1 MNDFNEYFEEDN
13 EIEIMKNDAYM
24 QEMLYEIKLKL
35 ANENYDLIVENGID
49 VKSMRGNGYN
59 VDAVKRTLNQM
70 LDIFVEV
77 EEYEKCAKIKD
88 VLDLF

>member
-13 EIEIMKNDAYM
+13 EIEIMKNDAHM

-49 VKSMRGNGYN
+49 VKAMRGNGYN

-70 LDIFVEV
+70 LEIFVEV
-77 EEYEKCAKIKD
+77 EEYEKCAKIKET
-88 VLDLF
+88 LDLF

>member
-13 EIEIMKNDAYM
+13 EIEIMKNDAHM

-49 VKSMRGNGYN
+49 VKAMRGNGYN
-59 VDAVKRTLNQM
+59 IDAVKRTLNQM
-70 LDIFVEV
+70 LKIFIDI
-77 EEYEKCAKIKD
+77 EEYEKCAKIKET
-88 VLDLF
+88 LDLF

>member
-1 MNDFNEYFEEDN
+1 
-13 EIEIMKNDAYM
+13 M